1 MFKKKI
7 AKFFTKTFV
16 GRLTDNIVLGGAIN
30 NVTENTEKSP
40 NGKLDAKELILQ
52 IVSSVIPIVLLI
64 SFIKGWL
71 TIEEVKHLV
80 NLLLP

>member
-30 NVTENTEKSP
+30 NVTESTEKSP
-40 NGKLDAKELILQ
+40 NGKLDAKELVLQ
-52 IVSSVIPIVLLI
+52 IVSSVIPIILLI

-71 TIEEVKHLV
+71 TIEEVKNLV
-80 NLLLP
+80 KILIP